1 MASRQLA
8 PATARLLAL
17 TSPVGLEWAIRIEV
31 PLCWLIVGACQGNV
45 TNPGWFRGRWRF
57 FAPSREH
64 SRHRLVSSAR
74 GHRDEA
80 GAMRARGGV
89 AAMVA
94 LLVSMGAA
102 DADERAGQGEQKAA
116 QCVACHG
123 IRGLAPNPTFPHL
136 AGQNA
141 AYLGIQLRYFR
152 AGERYHPLMTPIA
165 ETLSDRDIDELAAYY
180 SELQPQSE
188 AP

>member
-1 MASRQLA
+1 
-8 PATARLLAL
+8 
-17 TSPVGLEWAIRIEV
+17 
-31 PLCWLIVGACQGNV
+31 
-45 TNPGWFRGRWRF
+45 
-57 FAPSREH
+57 
-64 SRHRLVSSAR
+64 
-74 GHRDEA
+74 
-80 GAMRARGGV
+80 MRARGGV

-102 DADERAGQGEQKAA
+102 VADERAGQGEGKAA

-141 AYLGIQLRYFR
+141 AYLEIQLRYFR

-165 ETLSDRDIDELAAYY
+165 ETLSDQDIDELAAYY